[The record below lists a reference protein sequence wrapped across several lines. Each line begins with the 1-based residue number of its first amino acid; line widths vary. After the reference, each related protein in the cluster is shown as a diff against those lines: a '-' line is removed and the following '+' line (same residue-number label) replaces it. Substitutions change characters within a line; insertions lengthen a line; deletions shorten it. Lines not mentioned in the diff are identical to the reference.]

1 MKLKKENLLQEPSLC
16 VNDEEEHI
24 PRRDRIEIRAM
35 QLFKIA
41 EFLNEYF
48 DGKYTEELFQCRCQ
62 WCRVQ
67 LDTDFF
73 KKLTEAAENK
83 DLAKRQEI
91 MKELHIYVEDF
102 LIAFCEEF
110 FKVLKKTSKNF
121 IIYAGHLLHS
131 RMEVKRLEKFLYL
144 TGMLKEKA

>member
-1 MKLKKENLLQEPSLC
+1 MELKTENLLQEPSLC
-16 VNDEEEHI
+16 VNDEEAHI

-62 WCRVQ
+62 WCCVQ

-83 DLAKRQEI
+83 DQAKRQEI
-91 MKELHIYVEDF
+91 MNELHIYVEDF
-102 LIAFCEEF
+102 LIAFCEKF
-110 FKVLKKTSKNF
+110 FKVLNKTTKNLV
-121 IIYAGHLLHS
+121 IYAGHFLHS
-131 RMEVKRLEKFLYL
+131 RMEVKKLEKFLYL
-144 TGMLKEKA
+144 TGMLKEKN